1 MTTTD
6 GRGPREDGGGR
17 PSPRPPGPDADG
29 GLARVAEFTGGNPGI
44 ERSLQSFYENEDT
57 LPTGEQIDRELFEFV
72 GRAMQAGN
80 DSQRTDRSR

>member
-1 MTTTD
+1 MAEVREKMEAGD
-6 GRGPREDGGGR
+6 DPAAPSAPPPQGRWR
-17 PSPRPPGPDADG
+17 
-29 GLARVAEFTGGNPGI
+29 GLVAEFTGGNPGI